1 MFLCIWFV
9 VHSIGKVC
17 WRVWWLQWWI
27 MPEKA
32 KLGFVWRAGEMYQMT
47 GTGNGSWVDMWPKLH
62 TAGGKGDERWVKS
75 KLKNKNLLL
84 TYIKHS
90 RIEPAR
96 ANGQQAIISAHYA
109 NHSIKF
115 LSQYHTELDQ
125 LRKWNWRVMP
135 SRSVS
140 PGQQKTTT
148 LVYVIK
154 NVNKTQWKSRSV
166 VQVNRSFGTSGSCGI
181 S

>member
-84 TYIKHS
+84 TYVKHS

-96 ANGQQAIISAHYA
+96 ANGQQAIISAHYV

-115 LSQYHTELDQ
+115 LPQYHTELDP
-125 LRKWNWRVMP
+125 LREWTWRVMP

-140 PGQQKTTT
+140 PGQQKT
-148 LVYVIK
+148 LLR
-154 NVNKTQWKSRSV
+154 W
-166 VQVNRSFGTSGSCGI
+166 CM
-181 S
+181 